1 MLKITSK
8 LIVRIKMSKK
18 VIMLDSKI
26 IKKNKITIY
35 NVCRF

>member
-8 LIVRIKMSKK
+8 LIVGIKMPKK
-18 VIMLDSKI
+18 VIMLISKI